1 MLKHGTLLRRFRGK
15 LMRRIGLLSLAAAMA
30 VMFSGAANGAAF
42 GLKEHS
48 ADAMASAYAGAA
60 ATQSD
65 ASYLV
70 YNPASLA
77 GVGDFDLS
85 FSIVEV
91 LPGTR
96 SKYTTAITSS
106 GNPTGGSTTPS
117 GYISDATLPAFG
129 LRQRLSERWAIGLSV
144 SVPWGVRTDYPS
156 SWAGRYYAQ
165 KSALFTVNATPVV
178 SYQANPD
185 LSFGAGLQIEYAQGA
200 LTSVI
205 DTGTLGAV
213 NGIPGSI
220 PGRQDSFARLSGSSW
235 SLGYVVGIIKKFDD
249 VTVGVAY
256 RSSLQHHL
264 TGPLKF
270 TLDDAGIG
278 ATIRSLTGL
287 FTDTK
292 QTTPVTTPD
301 MITSGVR
308 VALSDD
314 WTGLAEF
321 DWTDWSRVREIRV
334 HAMNPAQ
341 PDEVTTLRWKDA
353 FFASLGA
360 EYHASPMWTFRAGT
374 GYDQT
379 PVTDLNREPRFP
391 DGDRV
396 WLSAGVRYR
405 MSDNAD
411 VNFTAAHVF
420 FPRSDITLNPAIP
433 GAALRGSLTGSSD
446 AYANVFGLQ
455 FSYRAD

>member
-1 MLKHGTLLRRFRGK
+1 
-15 LMRRIGLLSLAAAMA
+15 MRRIGLLSLAVALVA
-30 VMFSGAANGAAF
+30 FSAEAANAAAF

-48 ADAMASAYAGAA
+48 ADAMAAAYAGAA

-77 GVGDFDLS
+77 GVDDFDLS
-85 FSIVEV
+85 ASFVEV

-96 SKYTTAITSS
+96 ASYRTATTSA
-106 GNPTGGSTTPS
+106 GNPTGGSTTPR

-129 LRQRLSERWAIGLSV
+129 ARQRLSERWAIGLSI
-144 SVPWGVRTDYPS
+144 SVPWGVRTDYPAN
-156 SWAGRYYAQ
+156 WAGRYYAQ
-165 KSALFTVNATPVV
+165 KSSLFTINATPVA
-178 SYQANPD
+178 SYQVSPE
-185 LSFGAGLQIEYAQGA
+185 LSLGAGLQIEYAQGA

-205 DTGTLGAV
+205 DTGTLGAL
-213 NGIPGSI
+213 NRIPGSI
-220 PGRQDSFARLSGSSW
+220 PGAQDSFARLSGNGW
-235 SLGYVVGIIKKFDD
+235 AFGYMFGAVEKFDN
-249 VTVGVAY
+249 VTLGVAY

-264 TGPLKF
+264 AGPLKF
-270 TLDDAGIG
+270 TLDSSGIG

-287 FTDTK
+287 FADTR

-301 MITSGVR
+301 MITSGAR
-308 VALSDD
+308 VAFSDD

-334 HAMNPAQ
+334 QAQNPAQ
-341 PDEVTTLRWKDA
+341 PNEVTTLRWKNA

-360 EYHASPMWTFRAGT
+360 EYRAGPLWTIRAGT
-374 GYDQT
+374 GFDQT
-379 PVTDLNREPRFP
+379 PVTNANREPRFP

-405 MSDNAD
+405 LTDSAD
-411 VNFTAAHVF
+411 LNFTAAHVF
-420 FPRSDITLNPAIP
+420 FPRSNIALNPSIP
-433 GAALRGSLTGSSD
+433 GAELRGSLVGSSE
-446 AYANVFGLQ
+446 AYANVLAFQ
-455 FSYRAD
+455 FSYRAN

>member
-1 MLKHGTLLRRFRGK
+1 
-15 LMRRIGLLSLAAAMA
+15 MRRIGLFSLAAAA
-30 VMFSGAANGAAF
+30 AALHSGAVEGAAF

-77 GVGDFDLS
+77 GVNELDVS
-85 FSIVEV
+85 FSIVEE

-96 SKYTTAITSS
+96 ARYSTAITSA
-106 GNPTGGSTTPS
+106 GNPNGGSTTPR

-129 LRQRLSERWAIGLSV
+129 LRQRLSDSWAVGLSI
-144 SVPWGVRTDYPS
+144 SVPWGVRTDYPPN
-156 SWAGRYYAQ
+156 WAGRYYAQ
-165 KSALFTVNATPVV
+165 KSSLFTINATPVV
-178 SYQANPD
+178 SYQVTQNF
-185 LSFGAGLQIEYAQGA
+185 SFGAGVQVEYAQGA
-200 LTSVI
+200 LTSAI
-205 DTGTLGAV
+205 DTGTLGAL
-213 NGIPGSI
+213 NAIPGSI
-220 PGRQDSFARLSGSSW
+220 PGAQDSFARLSGSDW
-235 SLGYVVGIIKKFDD
+235 AFGYMVGVIERFHDA
-249 VTVGVAY
+249 TLGVAY

-270 TLDDAGIG
+270 TLDSSGIG

-287 FTDTK
+287 FTDSK

-301 MITSGVR
+301 MITSGAR
-308 VALSDD
+308 VAFSDD
-314 WTGLAEF
+314 WTGLAEL
-321 DWTDWSRVREIRV
+321 DWTNWSRAREIRV
-334 HAMNPAQ
+334 HAFNPAQ

-360 EYHASPMWTFRAGT
+360 EYHASPLWTFRAGT

-379 PVTDLNREPRFP
+379 PVTDANREPRFP
-391 DGDRV
+391 DGDRI

-405 MSDNAD
+405 MTNNAD
-411 VNFTAAHVF
+411 LNVTAAHVF
-420 FPRSDITLNPAIP
+420 FPQSNIALNPSIP
-433 GAALRGSLTGSSD
+433 GAALRGSLTGTSQ
-446 AYANVFGLQ
+446 AYANVIALQ